1 MENMGHM
8 FQNSL
13 LTPTSKYWSTSDH
26 TSKQLDNQ
34 VFKRRIV
41 SIFILFIV
49 FSYLTV
55 CLSVKNSVLNSVYWL
70 LQIKQDYVYIVTV
83 NSSIQPRDCRAVL
96 GVSTGER
103 ESPGCRDQATHMWE
117 AHIRRTVI
125 RM

>member
-1 MENMGHM
+1 M
-8 FQNSL
+8 
-13 LTPTSKYWSTSDH
+13 
-26 TSKQLDNQ
+26 
-34 VFKRRIV
+34 
-41 SIFILFIV
+41 
-49 FSYLTV
+49 
-55 CLSVKNSVLNSVYWL
+55 YWL

-125 RM
+125 RMGQGEATLCYAPWSGLPYRRSAAFVHDMLESESVSESISASLYWPATASYTGNT